1 MITIFWAKFPH
12 LVIENKWITTPTED
26 FFLYTMA
33 LSHHVLR
40 RKKVEFATFQPNL
53 LGCPQ
58 NIIAGFQNYVYC
70 TLCLENL
77 AKSLVEDPPTT
88 FLTMFLQ
95 KYLLSTNTV

>member
-1 MITIFWAKFPH
+1 
-12 LVIENKWITTPTED
+12 
-26 FFLYTMA
+26 MA

-58 NIIAGFQNYVYC
+58 NIIVGFQNYVYC

-77 AKSLVEDPPTT
+77 AKSLVEDPPFHLPDNFFTKV
-88 FLTMFLQ
+88 LA
-95 KYLLSTNTV
+95 STNIV

>member
-1 MITIFWAKFPH
+1 MDYH
-12 LVIENKWITTPTED
+12 SYRG